1 MRKTTA
7 EVSKMKIADIQKQ
20 IQTTREEIAKL
31 RLEKRVSPQKDS
43 NLITKKRKRLAV
55 MLTVLS
61 EKQDAE
67 LVKKA

>member
-20 IQTTREEIAKL
+20 VQATREEIAKL

>member
-31 RLEKRVSPQKDS
+31 RLETRVSPQKDS
-43 NLITKKRKRLAV
+43 NVITKKRKRLAV